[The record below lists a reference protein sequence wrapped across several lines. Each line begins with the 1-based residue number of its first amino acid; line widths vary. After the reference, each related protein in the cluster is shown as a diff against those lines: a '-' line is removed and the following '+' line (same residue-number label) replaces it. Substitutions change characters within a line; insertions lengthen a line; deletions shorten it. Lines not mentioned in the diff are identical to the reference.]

1 MDVLRIAL
9 VLLAAAGIWAV
20 VELALTFRK
29 TRDTVDELTKQVGDI
44 TASAN
49 ETIGQ
54 VQPIIQKVDGM
65 VTDLEPAVKQVEPL
79 LEKATTAVDVVTVD
93 LASVNDILVDV
104 SSVTDT
110 ATNVTT
116 TVSKAANSAVSGVAG
131 VVGKFTGGGKSK
143 RRRRK
148 LAEKTG
154 HDAAEASV
162 EIESVHEEEAQQEP
176 DQPKTYYTYDAGSKD
191 E

>member
-29 TRDTVDELTKQVGDI
+29 TRDTVDELTKQVSDI
-44 TASAN
+44 TTSAN

-143 RRRRK
+143 RRRK

-154 HDAAEASV
+154 NDAVEAPV
-162 EIESVHEEEAQQEP
+162 EEEPSPVEKAQQEP
-176 DQPKTYYTYDAGSKD
+176 AQPKTYFTYGAGSKG